1 MAPVHDT
8 DLDSEEERT
17 RGADWSQ
24 EEWKDYELWEKIAV
38 RERRRKR
45 LLMLLTAVLFLALL
59 AIPVWRERSPLWR
72 ANQAAIRLARE
83 LALAKKDA
91 ALTGLAVRMT
101 LEPAKPGAPAG
112 LWLRKDRLADCAST
126 KPVSTETI
134 AVRAG
139 EAQLEWL
146 PADRALEWSVPTVI
160 TSLCYDPLSGA
171 DTGGNFAIIPVKD
184 LATGR
189 ADRVAVL
196 QVAGAGADAGVTDS
210 F

>member
-38 RERRRKR
+38 RAKRRKR
-45 LLMLLTAVLFLALL
+45 LLMLLTAALFLVLL

-72 ANQAAIRLARE
+72 ANQAATRLARE
-83 LALAKKDA
+83 ISLAKKDA
-91 ALTGLAVRMT
+91 ALTGLAVRLT
-101 LEPAKPGAPAG
+101 LEPAKTGEPAG
-112 LWLRKDRLADCAST
+112 LWLRKDRLASCAD

-134 AVRAG
+134 AIR
-139 EAQLEWL
+139 EASAELQWL

-160 TSLCYDPLSGA
+160 TTLCYDPLSGA

-184 LATGR
+184 LAAGR

-196 QVAGAGADAGVTDS
+196 QVSGAGADAGVTDS